1 MSLSIFFLKKNLCS
15 LVISKLRYY
24 IFLKNPFSGPEIL
37 IKSLINELKKKKI
50 NFYINKVT
58 LNTKKILFIDDK
70 KNLKKFINVDS
81 EIYIG
86 PNIMIM
92 PNDDKIFKS
101 KKISKILVPSQWIK
115 NKYLK
120 QTRGKISKINIWY
133 SGVDENFWRPKKIIS
148 KKIDFLIYKKFSY
161 DKEIYTKIL
170 NYLNYQK
177 KNIKVIEYG
186 AYERKEYYNLLL
198 SSKALIFISQS
209 ESQGI
214 SNFEAW
220 SCDVPTL
227 VFNPGYWTYK
237 NKKYI
242 SNSCPYLSK
251 YTGAYFKNFDDFKE
265 KITLFDSKK
274 FSPRKWILK
283 NGTINFTTKKLLNI
297 LKI

>member
-1 MSLSIFFLKKNLCS
+1 MTLSIFILKKNLCS
-15 LVISKLRYY
+15 QVMSKLKYY
-24 IFLKNPFSGPEIL
+24 IFHKNPFSGPEIL

-50 NFYINKVT
+50 NFYLNKIT
-58 LNTKKILFIDDK
+58 PITKKVLFIDDK
-70 KNLKKFINVDS
+70 INLKKYINTNS
-81 EIYIG
+81 EIFIG
-86 PNIMIM
+86 PNIMTM

-101 KKISKILVPSQWIK
+101 KKISRILAPSQWVK
-115 NKYLK
+115 KKYLK
-120 QTRGKISKINIWY
+120 QTRRKISKINIWY

-161 DKEIYTKIL
+161 DKEIYNKIL
-170 NYLNYQK
+170 NYLNYKK

-186 AYERKEYYNLLL
+186 AYDRKEYYNLLL

-227 VFNPGYWTYK
+227 VFNPGFWIYK

-242 SNSCPYLSK
+242 SNSCPYLTK
-251 YTGAYFKNFDDFKE
+251 YTGVYFKNFEDFKN
-265 KITLFDSKK
+265 KINLFENKK

-283 NGTINFTTKKLLNI
+283 KGTVNFTTKRLLNI